1 MRRTALLAGLFL
13 CAANLPANAQDYTN
27 IFPSRLPASLDVRA
41 GGLSAAPSRANEAA
55 LPAMSPDPQA
65 IEHSDA
71 YYTRLTIHRYGSYA
85 MLPLFAG
92 QYYLGNKLINGTSD
106 SWVKPTHQKV
116 AYAVAGLFVS
126 NTITGVWN
134 AVESRHEREG
144 RGRRLLH
151 GGLMLAAE
159 AGFAYTGI
167 KLSQDA
173 SDLSDHA
180 REHRNAA
187 LVSMGIATTGTLVMW
202 LR

>member
-1 MRRTALLAGLFL
+1 MRRTALLAALL
-13 CAANLPANAQDYTN
+13 LSLATLPAAAQIPTDTSM
-27 IFPSRLPASLDVRA
+27 FPPRLAPGLELHAAAGRA
-41 GGLSAAPSRANEAA
+41 PSDSAAAKPFVA
-55 LPAMSPDPQA
+55 QA

-106 SWVKPTHQKV
+106 TWVKPTHKAT
-116 AYAVAGLFVS
+116 AYAVAGLFAS
-126 NTITGVWN
+126 NTVTGVWN
-134 AVESRHEREG
+134 AVESRHDREG

-173 SDLSDHA
+173 SDLGDNA

-187 LVSMGIATTGTLVMW
+187 LVSMGLATTGTLLMW